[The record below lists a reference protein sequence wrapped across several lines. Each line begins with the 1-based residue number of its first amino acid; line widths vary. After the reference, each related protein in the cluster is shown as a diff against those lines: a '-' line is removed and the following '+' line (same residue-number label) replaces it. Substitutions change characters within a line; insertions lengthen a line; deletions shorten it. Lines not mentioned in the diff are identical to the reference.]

1 MMIEYIILVAV
12 IAAGVMGIIITKN
25 MFGSNE
31 IHGKLKNRYLEYID
45 SLEKDNKKLTGKLN
59 KMKQGV
65 SISKDDFDEANPLG
79 SIGALISQ
87 FAPMLPKNIQP
98 LLQPIQSSSNTS
110 SSAKSS
116 SVIFS
121 IPSISLSSLLN
132 QSKILS
138 KLDLTIL
145 YILTILLKLLCFT
158 PFSPPN
164 PPKSLLFC

>member
-65 SISKDDFDEANPLG
+65 SISKDDFDEANPL
-79 SIGALISQ
+79 
-87 FAPMLPKNIQP
+87 FNRCFNFTIQH
-98 LLQPIQSSSNTS
+98 QCYQRNSTFTS
-110 SSAKSS
+110 KTHK
-116 SVIFS
+116 
-121 IPSISLSSLLN
+121 P
-132 QSKILS
+132 
-138 KLDLTIL
+138 
-145 YILTILLKLLCFT
+145 
-158 PFSPPN
+158 
-164 PPKSLLFC
+164 

>member
-31 IHGKLKNRYLEYID
+31 IHGKLKNRYDAYIAD
-45 SLEKDNKKLTGKLN
+45 LEKDNKKLTGKLN

-98 LLQPIQSSSNTS
+98 LLQDPSTMKYVEKLVKDNPDKVNELIQKFVKAPKAGKKDEVSDSE
-110 SSAKSS
+110 
-116 SVIFS
+116 VMS
-121 IPSISLSSLLN
+121 I
-132 QSKILS
+132 
-138 KLDLTIL
+138 
-145 YILTILLKLLCFT
+145 
-158 PFSPPN
+158 
-164 PPKSLLFC
+164 

>member
-1 MMIEYIILVAV
+1 MYLWGRWRLIEYIILIAV
-12 IAAGVMGIIITKN
+12 VAAGVMGIIITKN

-45 SLEKDNKKLTGKLN
+45 TLEKDNKKLTGKLN

-98 LLQPIQSSSNTS
+98 LLQDPATMKYVEKLVKDNPDKVNELIQKFVKAPKAGKKDEVSDSEVL
-110 SSAKSS
+110 
-116 SVIFS
+116 SV
-121 IPSISLSSLLN
+121 
-132 QSKILS
+132 
-138 KLDLTIL
+138 
-145 YILTILLKLLCFT
+145 
-158 PFSPPN
+158 
-164 PPKSLLFC
+164 

>member
-1 MMIEYIILVAV
+1 MMIEYIILIAV

-79 SIGALISQ
+79 GISQLISQ

-98 LLQPIQSSSNTS
+98 LLQDPSTMKYIEKLVKDNPDKVNELIQKFI
-110 SSAKSS
+110 KS
-116 SVIFS
+116 
-121 IPSISLSSLLN
+121 PKGNKKDDLSDTD
-132 QSKILS
+132 ILS
-138 KLDLTIL
+138 V
-145 YILTILLKLLCFT
+145 
-158 PFSPPN
+158 
-164 PPKSLLFC
+164 